1 MGQCCIGFG
10 AMLTLL
16 EPLLVQQYN
25 SLRATAQSE
34 GTLTNQAIC
43 NKHSTGSAAGRTYI
57 RSARAMYMSD
67 DAVHRQRLMR
77 VKKSLQPSCTRCLA
91 DRLAQY
97 CGLPARR
104 FLLYTM
110 TLASLPVEP

>member
-1 MGQCCIGFG
+1 MV
-10 AMLTLL
+10 TLL

-25 SLRATAQSE
+25 SLRATAQIE

-43 NKHSTGSAAGRTYI
+43 NKHSTGSAAGRTYV
-57 RSARAMYMSD
+57 RSAISIYMSD
-67 DAVHRQRLMR
+67 DAVQRQRLIR
-77 VKKSLQPSCTRCLA
+77 VKKSLRPSCTTGLT
-91 DRLAQY
+91 DGLAQY

>member
-1 MGQCCIGFG
+1 
-10 AMLTLL
+10 MLTLL
-16 EPLLVQQYN
+16 EPLLVQQYD

-57 RSARAMYMSD
+57 RSARALCMSD
-67 DAVHRQRLMR
+67 DSVQWQRLIR
-77 VKKSLQPSCTRCLA
+77 VKKSLQLSCTRCLA
-91 DRLAQY
+91 GGPAQY
-97 CGLPARR
+97 FGVPARR

>member
-1 MGQCCIGFG
+1 
-10 AMLTLL
+10 MLTLL

-43 NKHSTGSAAGRTYI
+43 NEHSTGSAAGRIYVG
-57 RSARAMYMSD
+57 SARAMYMSN
-67 DAVHRQRLMR
+67 DAVHRQRLVH
-77 VKKSLQPSCTRCLA
+77 VKNSLHPSCTKCLT
-91 DRLAQY
+91 DGLAQDY
-97 CGLPARR
+97 GLPARR